1 MATTYIQFTGRLKA
15 TSQEGILA
23 EAQQVAISS
32 SDNTNIKDY
41 IDNKINEVKGTV
53 NTVAG
58 SVYRPKGSLTVDAF
72 KALTSAAVGDVYNIT
87 EQFTLGGRVYPA
99 YTNVACVK
107 AFTSAVTPDDSYWDG
122 LGGTVDL
129 SPYAKTDTLNAQIS
143 TVNKS
148 ITDNVNAL
156 NTKISTAQSTANTAN
171 ATANENKTSISGL
184 TNRVTTLEGEDHV
197 NKINSVKVDGTALA
211 VDSSD
216 KSVNIN
222 LSGKVDKVSGKGL
235 STNDFTD
242 AYKTKLDGVAEGANN
257 YVLPSATNSALG
269 GVRVGAVDNGTMTSY
284 QGASTTLRNGLLMC
298 DVTDGT
304 KNGALSK
311 ADYASFKKGITD
323 LTALTS
329 RVDDAESDINNLF
342 SDKADRTDVVTG
354 KGISISTAFG
364 EIFTISVGSYGG
376 SDYRS
381 AEIGYGVEIG
391 TNTTIGTSTVIGENS
406 LIRDGVR
413 IGTSANIGENVF
425 IGIDESNFNAYSV
438 VSIGYNVEVRNNVS
452 IDHNTRIGQNVF
464 IGSVVFGSN
473 LSEGVAIGKG
483 VQIGTNDSVLIYGD
497 TTIGTR
503 VFCEEDIYISQGV
516 DLGKDVSIG
525 EKSILRKGVYI
536 GEEVQIGN
544 EDGNV
549 FIGGDTRIGTAYES
563 ERQVKIEKNVGIAS
577 GVYLEIANANKD
589 LVYGTSVKVTVAK
602 QSDVTAL
609 QNRVA
614 VLESLLKLA

>member
-58 SVYRPKGSLTVDAF
+58 SVYRPKGSLTVAAF

-197 NKINSVKVDGTALA
+197 NKINSVKVDGTALT

-235 STNDFTD
+235 STNDFTN

-269 GVRVGAVDNGTMTSY
+269 GVRVGAVDNATMTSY

-323 LTALTS
+323 LTELTS

-342 SDKADRTDVVTG
+342 SDKADRTDVVAG
-354 KGISISTAFG
+354 KGISISTASG
-364 EIFTISVGSYGG
+364 ENFTISVGSSGG

-381 AEIGYGVEIG
+381 AKIGFGVEIG
-391 TNTTIGTSTVIGENS
+391 TNAQIRSFSLICRDAKLGTSSKIEH
-406 LIRDGVR
+406 
-413 IGTSANIGENVF
+413 
-425 IGIDESNFNAYSV
+425 SV
-438 VSIGYNVEVRNNVS
+438 T
-452 IDHNTRIGQNVF
+452 IDHDTRIGQNVF
-464 IGSVVFGSN
+464 IGSVLFGSG
-473 LSEGVAIGKG
+473 LSNGVVIGQG
-483 VQIGTNDSVLIYGD
+483 VQIGTNGS
-497 TTIGTR
+497 
-503 VFCEEDIYISQGV
+503 
-516 DLGKDVSIG
+516 VSIG
-525 EKSILRKGVYI
+525 GEVYI
-536 GEEVQIGN
+536 GNNANIQGNCIIGGN
-544 EDGNV
+544 SILGSYAKIYESVAIGTGVKIGTIDGNV
-549 FIGGDTRIGTAYES
+549 FIGGNTKIGTAYFED
-563 ERQVKIEKNVGIAS
+563 RVNIEKNVGIAS
-577 GVYLEIANANKD
+577 GVYLEIANGNQD